1 MNAPSA
7 GLSLKS
13 CSCSL
18 TYNLAWTCRMGE
30 RIQWCVTAQSC
41 PSPDQ
46 LPPKYQQKLDKL
58 NRVFHKY
65 PVRHLGSAT
74 YSVEYVRETD
84 GVATSHT
91 VKLELDRETNVPRW
105 RALCTCGR
113 PWTRRQPC
121 IHVYAA
127 CIQAKVQCSGGVKL
141 RYTHN
146 NAGCTETSPSVVAL
160 HQVEPWFYFDYRMT
174 TRALCDLYSTWVG
187 AAPVVAMG
195 VVHSVHDV
203 HRRIMSPL
211 PPAFI
216 GSPRPLG
223 ALKHSLA
230 ASQARQ
236 REAQAN
242 ALPSHMGDGVSV
254 GHEESEVR
262 MAAYATLV

>member
-1 MNAPSA
+1 LPFVGAKGMRQLCMHAPSA

-84 GVATSHT
+84 GVTTSHT

-113 PWTRRQPC
+113 PWTRRQPR
-121 IHVYAA
+121 
-127 CIQAKVQCSGGVKL
+127 L
-141 RYTHN
+141 
-146 NAGCTETSPSVVAL
+146 
-160 HQVEPWFYFDYRMT
+160 
-174 TRALCDLYSTWVG
+174 
-187 AAPVVAMG
+187 
-195 VVHSVHDV
+195 
-203 HRRIMSPL
+203 RRI
-211 PPAFI
+211 
-216 GSPRPLG
+216 
-223 ALKHSLA
+223 HS
-230 ASQARQ
+230 SQGTMQWGRRIEVHTQQ
-236 REAQAN
+236 RW
-242 ALPSHMGDGVSV
+242 LH
-254 GHEESEVR
+254 
-262 MAAYATLV
+262 